1 MKKHELFQ
9 FLMHGSKSEVRE
21 YLLQYDVDLSKS
33 EIKKL
38 RTVFAEAN
46 PTWLLMGIPD
56 GVLKNAEQVVG
67 SKKYEKLMDR
77 LK

>member
-9 FLMHGSKSEVRE
+9 FLMQGSKSEVRE
-21 YLLQYDVDLSKS
+21 YLLQYEVDLSKS

-46 PTWLLMGIPD
+46 PTWLLMGVPD
-56 GVLKNAEQVVG
+56 SVLKSAELVVG
-67 SKKYEKLMDR
+67 SEKYEKLMGR